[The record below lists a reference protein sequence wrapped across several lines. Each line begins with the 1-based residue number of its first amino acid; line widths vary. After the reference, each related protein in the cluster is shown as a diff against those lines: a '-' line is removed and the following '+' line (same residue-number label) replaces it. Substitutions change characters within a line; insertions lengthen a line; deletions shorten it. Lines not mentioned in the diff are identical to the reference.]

1 MTIYIGAGGEKR
13 VDPGHLPAGQ
23 VRKLRRA
30 SRGSRGTRRG
40 RDPLSSTESQDLTPP
55 RGTGTTDDAA

>member
-1 MTIYIGAGGEKR
+1 MSLYITPDGR
-13 VDPGHLPAGQ
+13 RQVDPGQLSPAE

-30 SRGSRGTRRG
+30 SRGSRGARRG
-40 RDPLSSTESQDLTPP
+40 RDPLSSTESQDPTPP